1 MNAAQRAAA
10 LPLEV
15 AVRAAAAADSVAV
28 LLELRANPNPVT
40 RREGSL
46 RHVGLL
52 AQCLTS
58 LMAEEVRSTIL
69 AALLATGANP
79 DTPGHDAVL
88 PLYSVSNT
96 AAAARL
102 LAAGAS
108 VNAPPGSVLP
118 PPAKW
123 HRDLGRS
130 DEATWTL
137 RPASTDAGLWRQV
150 HPCDNATPFEGAWPC

>member
-1 MNAAQRAAA
+1 MNAAQRAGA

-15 AVRAAAAADSVAV
+15 AVRTAAADSVAV

-40 RREGSL
+40 RGEGSL
-46 RHVGLL
+46 RPVGLL

-88 PLYSVSNT
+88 PLYSVSN
-96 AAAARL
+96 AADATHAARVR
-102 LAAGAS
+102 LAD
-108 VNAPPGSVLP
+108 APPPVS
-118 PPAKW
+118 
-123 HRDLGRS
+123 
-130 DEATWTL
+130 
-137 RPASTDAGLWRQV
+137 RPRPRA
-150 HPCDNATPFEGAWPC
+150 